1 MRRGNFNGNIN
12 QIKYEDDDGKKKS
25 AACAQKKISFSLCF
39 VAIVKYFFCWPLQL
53 WLALLMVRNKKQTC

>member
-1 MRRGNFNGNIN
+1 MAISTKSNMRTTTV
-12 QIKYEDDDGKKKS
+12 KKKS

-53 WLALLMVRNKKQTC
+53 

>member
-53 WLALLMVRNKKQTC
+53 

>member
-25 AACAQKKISFSLCF
+25 AACAQKRFLSHCVLWRLLSTSFVGLYNCD
-39 VAIVKYFFCWPLQL
+39 WPY
-53 WLALLMVRNKKQTC
+53 